1 MTDILEREMTPKD
14 QTIIFIINYKK
25 HTKFIDLIL
34 MMLFEFIINT
44 FTPFHI

>member
-1 MTDILEREMTPKD
+1 MTDILEQEMTPKD

-25 HTKFIDLIL
+25 QLQFIDLIL